1 MMNGIRNSAQPDND
15 LVICRCE
22 GVTLGQIRTC
32 IHELGARNVNQVKKL
47 TRAGMGLCQGRT
59 CAGLVEMILA
69 AESQTSVGIEPYK
82 SRPPVRGILIGVLTA
97 SADQF
102 DKPLGPVSVSM
113 LRPKASDYP
122 DAPIMSEEI
131 DERYETK

>member
-1 MMNGIRNSAQPDND
+1 MMNEIRNSAQPDND

-22 GVTLGQIRTC
+22 GVTLGQIKTC
-32 IHELGARNVNQVKKL
+32 IHEFGALTVNQVKKL
-47 TRAGMGLCQGRT
+47 TRAGMGPCQGRT

-82 SRPPVRGILIGVLTA
+82 SRPPVRGMLIGVLAA

-102 DKPLGPVSVSM
+102 DEPAGPVSVSM
-113 LRPKASDYP
+113 LRPQASDHP
-122 DAPIMSEEI
+122 DASIMSEEI
-131 DERYETK
+131 DEHYETK

>member
-1 MMNGIRNSAQPDND
+1 MNEIRNSAQPDND

-32 IHELGARNVNQVKKL
+32 IHELGARSVNQVKKL
-47 TRAGMGLCQGRT
+47 TRAGMGPCQGRT

-82 SRPPVRGILIGVLTA
+82 SRPPVRGMLIGVLAA

-102 DKPLGPVSVSM
+102 DEPAGPVSVAM
-113 LRPKASDYP
+113 LRPQASDYP
-122 DAPIMSEEI
+122 NAPIMSEEI
-131 DERYETK
+131 DERYQTK

>member
-1 MMNGIRNSAQPDND
+1 MMNKIRNSAQPDND

-32 IHELGARNVNQVKKL
+32 IHKLGARTVNQVKKL
-47 TRAGMGLCQGRT
+47 TRPGMGPCQGRT

-69 AESQTSVGIEPYK
+69 AESRASVGIEPYK
-82 SRPPVRGILIGVLTA
+82 SRPPVRGMLIGVLAA

-102 DKPLGPVSVSM
+102 DEPAGPVSVAM
-113 LRPKASDYP
+113 LRPQASDHP
-122 DAPIMSEEI
+122 DAPNMSEEI